1 MWVNGEDPASGS
13 RQVLGVG
20 WGAFPHINRQFRPR
34 RHKRVVTCMNSKSG
48 KGGHGVTGR
57 CEYMALAW
65 EIYQE
70 PLPTPAHPLAS
81 KHRQQTEEDHTMNRR
96 QRRQHDRRRHSV
108 AQQIN
113 AMLDAADADGKPWAI
128 HGLTDA
134 CADCD
139 SVATIHGTPGTG

>member
-1 MWVNGEDPASGS
+1 
-13 RQVLGVG
+13 
-20 WGAFPHINRQFRPR
+20 
-34 RHKRVVTCMNSKSG
+34 
-48 KGGHGVTGR
+48 
-57 CEYMALAW
+57 
-65 EIYQE
+65 
-70 PLPTPAHPLAS
+70 
-81 KHRQQTEEDHTMNRR
+81 MNRR

-139 SVATIHGTPGTG
+139 SVATIHGTPGTGVILADIHHDESCPAYRGITRWSVA